1 MAVDAKP
8 FDWMV
13 NYTCQREW
21 GTGRGMWLWAA
32 LVLGGL
38 GSGLYLVAL
47 SYQNPLAMLLGWFI
61 AVVLKGICHILY
73 LGKPLRVWRAFTRL
87 QTSWISRGLL
97 FVFGFG
103 FFAALQMAPVFFPLL
118 PWTGQSPLLNALVII
133 FALLLMMYPGFAMA
147 YVSAV
152 PLWNNALLP
161 VLFVLY
167 AFMGGL
173 GLFLPLGLYGGLEYR
188 DVLFLEHNIRF
199 LLLISSVLL
208 AIYLVTVG
216 YTTGAGKESLLVLLR
231 GNSSAM
237 FYGGVVFLGIL
248 MPFIAS
254 LFLYATGNLSRPL
267 LYTAMLG
274 ELMGSFLLR
283 YCLLRAGIYT
293 SLIPKNSF

>member
-1 MAVDAKP
+1 
-8 FDWMV
+8 
-13 NYTCQREW
+13 
-21 GTGRGMWLWAA
+21 
-32 LVLGGL
+32 
-38 GSGLYLVAL
+38 SGLYLIAL
-47 SYQNPLAMLLGWFI
+47 SYQNLPAMLFGWFI

-73 LGKPLRVWRAFTRL
+73 LGQPFRVWRAFTRL

-133 FALLLMMYPGFAMA
+133 FALLLMMYPGFALA
-147 YVSAV
+147 YVNAV

-199 LLLISSVLL
+199 LLLVSSVLL

-216 YTTGAGKESLLVLLR
+216 YTGRAGKESLLVLLR
-231 GNSSAM
+231 GDSSAM
-237 FYGGVVFLGIL
+237 FYGGVVCLGIL

-267 LYTAMLG
+267 LYTAMFG
-274 ELMGSFLLR
+274 ELTGSFLLR
-283 YCLLRAGIYT
+283 YCLLRAGIYMC
-293 SLIPKNSF
+293 LIPKNSLK